1 MRRRLVWPVGP
12 LLLSGKIDTVW
23 PGLSNYLICNDGRFY
38 DDIEYNSTK
47 TVNAGGVFGKIYV
60 DRVALCYAFG
70 SVSDDL

>member
-38 DDIEYNSTK
+38 DSIEYTPQKRS
-47 TVNAGGVFGKIYV
+47 I
-60 DRVALCYAFG
+60 VAAF
-70 SVSDDL
+70 LERYM

>member
-38 DDIEYNSTK
+38 YDIE
-47 TVNAGGVFGKIYV
+47 
-60 DRVALCYAFG
+60 
-70 SVSDDL
+70 